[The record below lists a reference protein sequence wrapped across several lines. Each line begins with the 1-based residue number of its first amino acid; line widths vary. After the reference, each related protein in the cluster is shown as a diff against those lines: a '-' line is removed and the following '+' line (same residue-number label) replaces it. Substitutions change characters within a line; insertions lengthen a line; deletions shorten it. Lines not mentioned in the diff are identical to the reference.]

1 VLDVREKKIDRKKVD
16 IRELV
21 ARYLDDVEQVTTLVD
36 QALDPN
42 VSGRNK

>member
-21 ARYLDDVEQVTTLVD
+21 ARYLDEVEQVTTLVD
-36 QALDPN
+36 QALDRN
-42 VSGRNK
+42 TSGRNK